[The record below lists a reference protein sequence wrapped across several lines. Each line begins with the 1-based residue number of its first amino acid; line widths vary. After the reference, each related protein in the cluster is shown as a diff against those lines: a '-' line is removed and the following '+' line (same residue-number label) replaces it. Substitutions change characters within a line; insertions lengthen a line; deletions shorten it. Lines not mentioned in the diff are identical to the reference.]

1 MTTHQGIETRYT
13 LQHTGRIVTVSAMS
27 LQHAYE
33 SIGLN
38 PAMARK
44 PIEVRRL
51 DGRALLNA
59 AQHRA
64 TYSPTLCN

>member
-1 MTTHQGIETRYT
+1 MSTHQGTETLYK
-13 LQHTGRIVTVSAMS
+13 LHYAGRVVTVSAMS

-44 PIEVRRL
+44 PVEVRRL
-51 DGRALLNA
+51 DGRAMTNA